1 MGFQLL
7 SYFAKTGTAYLHPG
21 GKRATAKLT
30 KHLEMK
36 GSMSVLEIGC
46 GTGATLADLTLVPDI
61 KLTGVDISE
70 TMLNIAKERLLYC
83 QKNKEVNL
91 CLIKPDGK
99 LPFADHT
106 FDAAYAESVLAIAE
120 TDILPVL
127 LKEIY
132 RVLKPGARFVALDA
146 IWKEGT
152 EPEYIGRI
160 NEQCRKDFGIIQ
172 SLQQPATFKQWTD
185 TFTQTGFT
193 VTLSQQITKADL
205 LESEYQKTNPLSDK
219 FTERR
224 QLISWFNPLLW
235 YYRIWVVI
243 RLKTRHRHDGDRL
256 ENRLFVMKKA

>member
-7 SYFAKTGTAYLHPG
+7 SYFAITGTAYLHPG
-21 GKRATAKLT
+21 GKRATAILT
-30 KHLEMK
+30 KHLEIK

-70 TMLNIAKERLLYC
+70 NMLNIAEERLLYC

-91 CLIKPDGK
+91 CLIKSDGK

-120 TDILPVL
+120 TDILPIL

-132 RVLKPGARFVALDA
+132 RVLKPGARFIALDA

-152 EPEYIGRI
+152 EPDLIQRI
-160 NEQCRKDFGIIQ
+160 NQQCRNDFGIMQ
-172 SLQQPATFKQWTD
+172 SLHKPATCKEWTD
-185 TFTQTGFT
+185 TFTQTGFS
-193 VTLSQQITKADL
+193 VIHSQQITNADL
-205 LESEYQKTNPLSDK
+205 SEIACQKTNPLSNK
-219 FTERR
+219 FTKRK
-224 QLISWFNPLLW
+224 QLLSWFNPFLW

-243 RLKTRHRHDGDRL
+243 RLKTKHRHDGDRL
-256 ENRLFVMKKA
+256 ENCFFVMKKT